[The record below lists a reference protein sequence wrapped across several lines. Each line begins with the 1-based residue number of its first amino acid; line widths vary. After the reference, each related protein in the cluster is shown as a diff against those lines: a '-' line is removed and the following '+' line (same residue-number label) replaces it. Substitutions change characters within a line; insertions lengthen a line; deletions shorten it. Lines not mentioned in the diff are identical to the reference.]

1 MIHFTLKTKLTL
13 LYTTLMT
20 IVVCLCTGI
29 LFMIGEDE
37 ILTSVTNDLD
47 DRVNE
52 ATSYIQLN
60 NQQLIFDKELLE
72 IEDGVYLSIYDEHQ
86 ELVYGRIPYGFAYD
100 TPLQEGRQKIS
111 TSDNEYYIFDIVHQI
126 QDTKL
131 YIRGIVSLTKA
142 EQNYRF
148 MMHIAFILFPIF
160 VFFSAICGYLLCKR
174 SLSSV
179 SKITNTVQN
188 IQKEHNLSQRIALKK
203 GHDEI
208 HILAQTFDSLLDTI
222 ETNMQREK
230 QFTSDVAHELRTPLS
245 VLLMQCDTL
254 LSSIHD
260 PSMKHE
266 IIIMKQR
273 LQHMSDIM
281 TQLLLL
287 SKADQGQAIL
297 QKEYI
302 NMSELCEICCEQ
314 IKDLSQQKHITV
326 HLDIMPDIMMMADHT
341 LMIRLCMNVLENA
354 VKYGKENG
362 HIHITLTQDDKVNFI
377 IKDDGIGIPN
387 EDLPHIFDRFYRVDQ
402 ARDLSMNSS
411 GLGLSIVKWI
421 VQAHEGTVQV
431 ESTLH
436 HGTTFTF
443 SFPIE
448 QMA

>member
-100 TPLQEGRQKIS
+100 TPLHEGRQKIS

-208 HILAQTFDSLLDTI
+208 HILAQTFDSLLDKI
-222 ETNMQREK
+222 
-230 QFTSDVAHELRTPLS
+230 
-245 VLLMQCDTL
+245 
-254 LSSIHD
+254 
-260 PSMKHE
+260 
-266 IIIMKQR
+266 
-273 LQHMSDIM
+273 
-281 TQLLLL
+281 
-287 SKADQGQAIL
+287 
-297 QKEYI
+297 
-302 NMSELCEICCEQ
+302 
-314 IKDLSQQKHITV
+314 
-326 HLDIMPDIMMMADHT
+326 
-341 LMIRLCMNVLENA
+341 
-354 VKYGKENG
+354 
-362 HIHITLTQDDKVNFI
+362 
-377 IKDDGIGIPN
+377 
-387 EDLPHIFDRFYRVDQ
+387 
-402 ARDLSMNSS
+402 
-411 GLGLSIVKWI
+411 
-421 VQAHEGTVQV
+421 
-431 ESTLH
+431 
-436 HGTTFTF
+436 
-443 SFPIE
+443 
-448 QMA
+448 

>member
-100 TPLQEGRQKIS
+100 TPLHEGRQKIS

-188 IQKEHNLSQRIALKK
+188 IQKEHILLK
-203 GHDEI
+203 
-208 HILAQTFDSLLDTI
+208 
-222 ETNMQREK
+222 
-230 QFTSDVAHELRTPLS
+230 
-245 VLLMQCDTL
+245 
-254 LSSIHD
+254 
-260 PSMKHE
+260 
-266 IIIMKQR
+266 
-273 LQHMSDIM
+273 
-281 TQLLLL
+281 
-287 SKADQGQAIL
+287 
-297 QKEYI
+297 
-302 NMSELCEICCEQ
+302 
-314 IKDLSQQKHITV
+314 
-326 HLDIMPDIMMMADHT
+326 
-341 LMIRLCMNVLENA
+341 
-354 VKYGKENG
+354 
-362 HIHITLTQDDKVNFI
+362 
-377 IKDDGIGIPN
+377 
-387 EDLPHIFDRFYRVDQ
+387 
-402 ARDLSMNSS
+402 
-411 GLGLSIVKWI
+411 
-421 VQAHEGTVQV
+421 
-431 ESTLH
+431 ESH
-436 HGTTFTF
+436 
-443 SFPIE
+443 
-448 QMA
+448 